1 MSAAM
6 NTAHAQDTALSSSD
20 FALIREIAYSAAGI
34 VVREHKEAMIRGRL
48 MRRVRELGLATVSDY
63 CSRLRHGRLDQE
75 IGHLLNVLTTNH
87 TAFFREAHHFE
98 HLGAEALPALA
109 PDGVARKD
117 RLRIWCAA
125 ASSGEEPYTIAAMVN
140 AFAGG
145 MTFRDLKILAT
156 DIDTEVLAKGEAGIY
171 ARATLEALPPTQ
183 RQALVHTAHDGD
195 RIRMADRLRQM
206 IAFRRLNIIEPW
218 PMAGPFDIIF
228 CRNMLIYFDP
238 PTKQDIVARMS
249 ALLRPGGYLYLG
261 HAEALTQGM
270 QNLTPC
276 GRTIYKRVA

>member
-1 MSAAM
+1 M
-6 NTAHAQDTALSSSD
+6 HAPEPALSSSD

-48 MRRVRELGLATVSDY
+48 MRRVRELGLASVSEY
-63 CSRLRHGRLDQE
+63 CSRLRNGGLEQE
-75 IGHLLNVLTTNH
+75 MGHLLNVLTTNH

-98 HLGAEALPALA
+98 HLGAEALAALC
-109 PDGVARKD
+109 PEGVARTE

-125 ASSGEEPYTIAAMVN
+125 ASSGEEPYTIAAMVY

-145 MTFRDLKILAT
+145 VSFRDLKILAT
-156 DIDTEVLAKGEAGIY
+156 DIDTEVLAKGEAGVY
-171 ARATLEALPPTQ
+171 PRAALEALPPAQ
-183 RQALVHTAHDGD
+183 QQALVHTAHDSD
-195 RIRMADRLRQM
+195 RVRMSDRLRQM

-270 QNLTPC
+270 QNLIPC
-276 GRTIYKRVA
+276 GRTIYRRGA

>member
-1 MSAAM
+1 MSAVLSSM
-6 NTAHAQDTALSSSD
+6 HAPEPALSSSD

-48 MRRVRELGLATVSDY
+48 MRRVRELGLASVSEY
-63 CSRLRHGRLDQE
+63 CSRLRNGGLEQE
-75 IGHLLNVLTTNH
+75 MGHLLNVLTTNH

-98 HLGAEALPALA
+98 HLGAEALAALC
-109 PDGVARKD
+109 PEGVARTE

-125 ASSGEEPYTIAAMVN
+125 ASSGEEPYTIAAMVY

-145 MTFRDLKILAT
+145 VSFRDLKILAT
-156 DIDTEVLAKGEAGIY
+156 DIDTEVLAKGEAGVY
-171 ARATLEALPPTQ
+171 PRAALEALPPAQ
-183 RQALVHTAHDGD
+183 QQALVHTAHDSD
-195 RIRMADRLRQM
+195 RVRMSDRLRQM

-270 QNLTPC
+270 QNLIPC
-276 GRTIYKRVA
+276 GRTIYRRGA

>member
-1 MSAAM
+1 MSAALSISQ
-6 NTAHAQDTALSSSD
+6 ASETALSTSD

-48 MRRVRELGLATVSDY
+48 MRRVRELGLNSVTDY
-63 CSRLRHGRLDQE
+63 CARLRSGGLEQE

-98 HLGAEALPALA
+98 HLGAEALPQLC
-109 PDGVARKD
+109 PDGVARTD

-145 MTFRDLKILAT
+145 MSFRDLKILAT
-156 DIDTEVLAKGEAGIY
+156 DIDTEVLAKGEAGVY
-171 ARATLEALPPTQ
+171 PRAALEALPPTQ
-183 RQALVHTAHDGD
+183 QQALVHTAHDGD
-195 RIRMADRLRQM
+195 RIRMSDRLRQM

-218 PMAGPFDIIF
+218 PMSGPFDIIF
-228 CRNMLIYFDP
+228 CRNMLIYFDAS
-238 PTKQDIVARMS
+238 TKQDIVSRMS

-270 QNLTPC
+270 QNLTPY
-276 GRTIYKRVA
+276 GRTIYKRAA